1 MTPPG
6 ADPTGEPVLHI
17 DVLTLFPDYF
27 TGLLDA
33 SLLGRARAAGVVRV
47 DVHDLRGWTT
57 DRHRTADDE
66 PYGGGAGMVLKPEPF
81 FAAVETLYGA
91 VEDRPR
97 TVVLTP
103 RGALLDQRRVRDLAG
118 AGHLLLLCGRYEGID
133 ERVHEALAHDE
144 LSIGDYVLA
153 GGEVAAAV
161 VIEAVT
167 RLLPGVMGNVASATD
182 ESHADGLLEY
192 PQYTRPASYRAMDVP
207 EVLRSGDHG
216 RVARWRRERAI
227 ERTRRV
233 RPDLY
238 RRWTEARI
246 EARAER
252 ADSDV
257 PRVPRHDPAGD

>member
-1 MTPPG
+1 MSDPPFR
-6 ADPTGEPVLHI
+6 I
-17 DVLTLFPDYF
+17 DVLTLFPDWF
-27 TGLLDA
+27 AGLLDT
-33 SLLGRARAAGVVRV
+33 SLLGRARDAGVVRV
-47 DVHDLRGWTT
+47 DVHDLRTWTS

-81 FAAVETLYGA
+81 FAAVEDLYGDVDA
-91 VEDRPR
+91 RPR

-103 RGALLDQRRVRDLAG
+103 RGALLDQERVRDLAG

-144 LSIGDYVLA
+144 VSIGDYVLA
-153 GGEVAAAV
+153 GGEAAAAV

-167 RLLPGVMGNVASATD
+167 RLLPGVLGNEQSATD
-182 ESHADGLLEY
+182 ESHAHGLLEY
-192 PQYTRPASYRAMDVP
+192 PQYTRPASFRGMDVP

-216 RVARWRRERAI
+216 RVEAWRRDRAI

-238 RRWTEARI
+238 ARWRAIGGAGADDPTPGGDRRLNQG
-246 EARAER
+246 
-252 ADSDV
+252 
-257 PRVPRHDPAGD
+257 GD

>member
-1 MTPPG
+1 MSSVPFR
-6 ADPTGEPVLHI
+6 I
-17 DVLTLFPDYF
+17 DVLTLFPEWF
-27 TGLLDA
+27 TGVLGT
-33 SLLGRARAAGVVRV
+33 SLLGRAREAGVVRV
-47 DVHDLRGWTT
+47 DVHDLRAWTT

-81 FAAVETLYGA
+81 FAAVEQLYGDVDA
-91 VEDRPR
+91 RPR
-97 TVVLTP
+97 TIVLTP
-103 RGALLDQRRVRDLAG
+103 RGALLDQHKVRELAG

-153 GGEVAAAV
+153 GGEAAAVV

-167 RLLPGVMGNVASATD
+167 RLLPGVMGNDLSASD

-192 PQYTRPASYRAMDVP
+192 PHYTRPASFRGMDVP
-207 EVLRSGDHG
+207 EILRSGDHG
-216 RVARWRRERAI
+216 RVAAWRRERAI

-238 RRWTEARI
+238 ARW
-246 EARAER
+246 RA
-252 ADSDV
+252 AGG
-257 PRVPRHDPAGD
+257 DPAVEPTDPGD